1 MINLIITL
9 PRFAERKNPAA
20 NAEIAVRNLGLEYT
34 LEEVAV
40 RASHTPAP
48 GVAATVAPFR
58 AWRSSRLAVAREPT
72 RTTID
77 CARRTPDLPML
88 TGNPWQAERS
98 NEHGVRSRGWNRPAF
113 VAVRSASGC

>member
-1 MINLIITL
+1 MIIIL
-9 PRFAERKNPAA
+9 LRCAKRKKLAA
-20 NAEIAVRNLGLEYT
+20 NAEIAAKDLGREYT
-34 LEEVAV
+34 LAEVAV

-77 CARRTPDLPML
+77 CARRAPGLPML
-88 TGNPWQAERS
+88 TGNPWQAERP
-98 NEHGVRSRGWNRPAF
+98 NERGVRSGGRNRPTL
-113 VAVRSASGC
+113 VAVCSASGC